1 MAKREDI
8 ILKYADKRLQRY
20 TSYPTAPNFSPSVT
34 AADYETWLAALN
46 PDEPISLYLHVPFCR
61 DMCWY
66 CGCNTKATRRTE
78 PVDQFADSLLAEIDL
93 IASLLPAQMKV
104 SHVHWGGGSPTYLAP
119 TRFTQLMDRLRARF
133 DVTKDAEIA
142 IEIDPRHMTPALA
155 ETYRAAGVTRASLG
169 VQTFEPRVQAAINRL
184 QDTEMVGGA
193 VDLLRAAGVAGLN
206 FDLIY
211 GLPFQTVDNCRAS
224 VREALRFSPDRL
236 SVFGYAHVPHFK
248 PHQKLIRDADL
259 PDASARLAQAIAIAE
274 ELETAGYVSIGLDHY
289 AKANDSLAVAHA
301 RKRLHRNFQGYTTDN
316 ASAILGFGPSAIGWL
331 PQGYVQNTTATAEWE
346 RRVLAGET
354 PIARGCALTAQD
366 RFRRDIIETLMCHLE
381 ADVAAISAKHG
392 LAAPE
397 PDLSSFLN
405 EGIVAKENSTVRV
418 HEDYRPLVR
427 NVAAAFDAYL
437 PASTAK
443 HSVAV

>member
-1 MAKREDI
+1 MTKREDI
-8 ILKYADKRLQRY
+8 ILKFADKRLPRY
-20 TSYPTAPNFSPSVT
+20 TSYPTAPNFSPAIT
-34 AADYETWLAALN
+34 AANYQAWLAALDPDN
-46 PDEPISLYLHVPFCR
+46 PVSLYLHVPFCR

-78 PVDQFADSLLAEIDL
+78 PVEQFADSLLEEIDL
-93 IASLLPAQMKV
+93 IASLLPARMKV
-104 SHVHWGGGSPTYLAP
+104 SHIHWGGGSPTYLAP
-119 TRFTQLMDRLRARF
+119 ARFTEIMSRLCEGF
-133 DVTKDAEIA
+133 DVTNDAEIA
-142 IEIDPRHMTPALA
+142 IEIDPRHMTAALA
-155 ETYRAAGVTRASLG
+155 EAYRAAGVTRASLG
-169 VQTFEPRVQAAINRL
+169 VQTFDARVQAAINRL
-184 QDTEMVGGA
+184 QDAETVGGA
-193 VDLLRAAGVAGLN
+193 VDLLREADVNGLN

-211 GLPFQTVDNCRAS
+211 GLPFQTVENCRTS

-248 PHQKLIRDADL
+248 PHQKLIREADL
-259 PDASARLAQAIAIAE
+259 PDASARLAQATAIAE
-274 ELETAGYVSIGLDHY
+274 ELEEAGYVSIGLDHY
-289 AKANDSLAVAHA
+289 AKADDPLAVAFAH
-301 RKRLHRNFQGYTTDN
+301 KRLHRNFQGYTTDN

-331 PQGYVQNTTATAEWE
+331 PQGYVQNTPATAEWE
-346 RRVLAGET
+346 RRVLAGEA

-405 EGIVAKENSTVRV
+405 EGIVAKENARLRV

-443 HSVAV
+443 HSLAV